1 MSLLRYTVKQF
12 LALMQ
17 DAITKIYILFSIRLT
32 VVVAL
37 LAKQSLPA
45 LEVRSLNPVIRKSY
59 IFTVNCTEETKI
71 KKGREWPIQKSI
83 ARLQCFYVLTQ
94 SLCFNYLYLSVDN
107 CRYTM

>member
-71 KKGREWPIQKSI
+71 K
-83 ARLQCFYVLTQ
+83 
-94 SLCFNYLYLSVDN
+94 
-107 CRYTM
+107 